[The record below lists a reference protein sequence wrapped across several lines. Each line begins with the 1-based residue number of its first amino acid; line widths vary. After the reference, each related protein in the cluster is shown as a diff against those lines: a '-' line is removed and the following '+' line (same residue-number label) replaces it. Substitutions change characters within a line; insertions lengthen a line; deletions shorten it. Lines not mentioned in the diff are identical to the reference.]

1 MTVTMGI
8 INKPILGKA
17 ELAKSRLQRVSK
29 IISPH
34 WDEVMLSN
42 VIAGEGAGDI
52 HLYASAKDFESYTNA
67 LDALNVDPEMQ
78 SFNSERNADPASV
91 IVGPNIFRTIS
102 GKADLSKKVS
112 LQRVYTMTRENVNE
126 ALKMMPELTD
136 IAKAQNVNVFVTMPI
151 VAADNTKMGIIYQSD
166 NLQTWGKATDHTIAS
181 KEFQA
186 IVLKGSQLGTLT
198 HSRLLH
204 AI

>member
-52 HLYASAKDFESYTNA
+52 NLYASAKDFESYANA
-67 LDALNVDPEMQ
+67 LDALNFDPEMQ

-91 IVGPNIFRTIS
+91 IVGPNI
-102 GKADLSKKVS
+102 A
-112 LQRVYTMTRENVNE
+112 
-126 ALKMMPELTD
+126 
-136 IAKAQNVNVFVTMPI
+136 
-151 VAADNTKMGIIYQSD
+151 
-166 NLQTWGKATDHTIAS
+166 
-181 KEFQA
+181 
-186 IVLKGSQLGTLT
+186 
-198 HSRLLH
+198 
-204 AI
+204 

>member
-8 INKPILGKA
+8 INKPILGKT

-34 WDEVMLSN
+34 WDQVMLSN

-52 HLYASAKDFESYTNA
+52 HLYASAKDFESYGNA
-67 LDALNVDPEMQ
+67 LNADPEMQ
-78 SFNSERNADPASV
+78 NFNTEWNADPASV
-91 IVGPNIFRTIS
+91 IVGPNIFRTIH
-102 GKADLSKKVS
+102 GVADLAKKVS
-112 LQRVYTMTRENVNE
+112 LQRVYTMNRENVNE
-126 ALKMMPELTD
+126 ALKMMPDLTD
-136 IAKAQNVNVFVTMPI
+136 IAKAQNVNVFITMPI

-166 NLQTWGKATDHTIAS
+166 TLQTWGKATDHTIAS

-198 HSRLLH
+198 QGYCMQCKCYF
-204 AI
+204 